1 VKALKE
7 KYYSALLAPK
17 DELAGFPATHFSL
30 AGRDPL
36 RDEALLF
43 EEKLKRAA

>member
-1 VKALKE
+1 VKALRE
-7 KYYSALLAPK
+7 KYYSVLLAPK
-17 DELAGFPATHFSL
+17 DEPAGFPATHFSV